1 MNTDAA
7 QDTDQAL
14 RPPRSGLVLAIPF
27 LALGT
32 IVFAADQATKHA
44 VVTLIEWGDAVTVT
58 PFLWITHV
66 TNTGSAFGLL
76 QGQSGFLM
84 LASVIGVLAVIF
96 YYRANGRES
105 LLLRIALGLVLG
117 GALGNL
123 ADRLFRGAVVD
134 FIDVQI
140 WPGFHWPAFNIADS
154 SLLIGLTLLAFYV
167 MRQRER
173 RHHETTRPVTMATTV
188 GGDAES

>member
-1 MNTDAA
+1 MNLEAA
-7 QDTDQAL
+7 PERDT
-14 RPPRSGLVLAIPF
+14 RSKNGVL
-27 LALGT
+27 LALPFVMVGAV
-32 IVFAADQATKHA
+32 VFAADQATKQT
-44 VVTLIEWGDAVTVT
+44 VSTLIDRGDAVSVT
-58 PFLWITHV
+58 SFFRITHV

-105 LLLRIALGLVLG
+105 LLLRVALGLVMG
-117 GALGNL
+117 GALGNF

-140 WPGFHWPAFNIADS
+140 WSGFHWPSFNIADS
-154 SLLIGLTLLAFYV
+154 SLLIGLAMLAFYV
-167 MRQRER
+167 MRQREPR
-173 RHHETTRPVTMATTV
+173 LRGAIEQSSMPVTD
-188 GGDAES
+188 GDGKP